1 VVKRRRL
8 RAERAIEQE
17 LACRG
22 REQILAAHD
31 LRAGEPQML
40 DAANEVSVT
49 PWRRGA

>member
-1 VVKRRRL
+1 
-8 RAERAIEQE
+8 
-17 LACRG
+17 
-22 REQILAAHD
+22 